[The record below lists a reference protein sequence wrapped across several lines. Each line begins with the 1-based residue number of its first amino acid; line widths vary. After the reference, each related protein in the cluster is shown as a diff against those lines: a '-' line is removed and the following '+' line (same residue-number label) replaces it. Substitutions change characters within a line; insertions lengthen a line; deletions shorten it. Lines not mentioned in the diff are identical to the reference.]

1 MLSPHISS
9 AFVQE
14 RQSRYRREAEAQRL
28 VTGRPRRERGATASA
43 RRATADPPRRLR
55 PRPHA
60 PSPAH

>member
-28 VTGRPRRERGATASA
+28 AGRRSRTTRSTASRRVAVESPAA
-43 RRATADPPRRLR
+43 RGT
-55 PRPHA
+55 PHRT